1 MTKIVLT
8 YDDFAALPD
17 DGKRYELHE
26 GELSVTPAPGTR
38 HQDVLLNLTLML
50 APHVRTSGHGK
61 FFLSPFDCIMS
72 DVTVVEP
79 DLLYLDDSRL
89 RLVRT
94 RGREGA
100 PTRAVEIIS
109 PYSKQIDRRRKMAL
123 YAAHDVTW
131 YWIVDPEARTIEVY
145 RLVDR
150 GYEPDARLE
159 GDEAR
164 ALPPFLDLV
173 LDPSDV
179 WR

>member
-1 MTKIVLT
+1 MPAHKIPALT
-8 YDDFAALPD
+8 GDS
-17 DGKRYELHE
+17 E
-26 GELSVTPAPGTR
+26 S
-38 HQDVLLNLTLML
+38 
-50 APHVRTSGHGK
+50 
-61 FFLSPFDCIMS
+61 
-72 DVTVVEP
+72 VTVVQP
-79 DLLYLDDSRL
+79 DILYLDERRVQL
-89 RLVRT
+89 MTERAL
-94 RGREGA
+94 EGA
-100 PTRAVEIIS
+100 PTLAIEIVS
-109 PYSKQIDRRRKMAL
+109 PFTGHIDRRRKMAL

-131 YWIVDPEARTIEVY
+131 YWIVDPSARTIEVY